1 MISLEAGK
9 EEAEVHS
16 SSVLLHPIMNATEGP
31 APGTPHWVL
40 HSTAAIRYHCPS
52 SPATRSKLS
61 QADSFKDF
69 RMEAEMP
76 GGVILHLR
84 CRDKESWRWAWWIQ
98 MRRSRDEW
106 WRPLEVFQFPMLL
119 PFTRLTFL
127 LHPSNVP
134 VFLIFICFSLCICW
148 LHWVLAAVHRV
159 FLTAH
164 RLLSGWGSGLSSC
177 RAHV

>member
-9 EEAEVHS
+9 EEAEVYS
-16 SSVLLHPIMNATEGP
+16 SSVLLHPIMNATEGS
-31 APGTPHWVL
+31 APGTPRWVL

-84 CRDKESWRWAWWIQ
+84 CRDKESWRCAWWIQ

-106 WRPLEVFQFPMLL
+106 RRPLKVFQFPMLL

-127 LHPSNVP
+127 LHPSSVP

-164 RLLSGWGSGLSSC
+164 RLLSGWGGGLSSC